1 MINSK
6 SLIHLSVADKT
17 SVIKQQVGFTLIE
30 LVIVITLLGI
40 LSAVAVPRFIDLSEE
55 AHRSAVSGTAG
66 SFAIGLMLIR
76 SDAVMQNI
84 LPHTSMLINGRNV
97 VVNQD
102 LKPYDVTAGEVTSTS
117 EKNGSSAGC
126 LELWDVLMEDGAPT
140 VEAYVDDF
148 TDYTADYTSSWVA
161 DTDATTGG
169 CTYTYQKEPN
179 RTIYW
184 SKQVSKL
191 TINNA

>member
-6 SLIHLSVADKT
+6 SLIHLSVTDKT
-17 SVIKQQVGFTLIE
+17 PIIKQQIGFTLIE

-102 LKPYDVTAGEVTSTS
+102 LSHTTSLLV
-117 EKNGSSAGC
+117 K
-126 LELWDVLMEDGAPT
+126 LQPLRKKMVLVQDVLSCGMSLWKMEHP
-140 VEAYVDDF
+140 
-148 TDYTADYTSSWVA
+148 
-161 DTDATTGG
+161 
-169 CTYTYQKEPN
+169 Q
-179 RTIYW
+179 
-184 SKQVSKL
+184 
-191 TINNA
+191 

>member
-6 SLIHLSVADKT
+6 SFIHLSVTDKT
-17 SVIKQQVGFTLIE
+17 PIIKQQIGFTLIE

-55 AHRSAVSGTAG
+55 AYRSAVSGTAG

-102 LKPYDVTAGEVTSTS
+102 LKPYDVTAGEVTTPSG
-117 EKNGSSAGC
+117 KK
-126 LELWDVLMEDGAPT
+126 W
-140 VEAYVDDF
+140 F
-148 TDYTADYTSSWVA
+148 
-161 DTDATTGG
+161 
-169 CTYTYQKEPN
+169 
-179 RTIYW
+179 
-184 SKQVSKL
+184 
-191 TINNA
+191 